1 MQAGWQ
7 DGENNAAANRSS
19 EKGSDK
25 HRFIY
30 FSETGFFQFQ
40 TTSKAAYSGLT
51 LNQDKATKPQTV
63 QIVRQGEATPYW
75 FKVNPLYIRPTA
87 TKPGLC
93 GIIMN
98 ILIVKSIKNGHKA
111 VYPTHYLTVHSNRND
126 PRRPSRKKERRQ
138 FEYPVFMC
146 PPEFQ
151 TLHRKPPC

>member
-1 MQAGWQ
+1 MQAGWR
-7 DGENNAAANRSS
+7 DGVKNAAANGSS

-25 HRFIY
+25 HRFIC

-40 TTSKAAYSGLT
+40 TTSKAA
-51 LNQDKATKPQTV
+51 
-63 QIVRQGEATPYW
+63 
-75 FKVNPLYIRPTA
+75 YIRPTA

-111 VYPTHYLTVHSNRND
+111 VYPAHYLTVHSNRND